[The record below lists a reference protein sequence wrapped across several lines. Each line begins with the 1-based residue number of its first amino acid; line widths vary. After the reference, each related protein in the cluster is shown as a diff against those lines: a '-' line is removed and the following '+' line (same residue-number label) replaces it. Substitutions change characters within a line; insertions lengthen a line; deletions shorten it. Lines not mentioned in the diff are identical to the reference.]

1 MPQAETLFR
10 TQCAEAIAADGS
22 VDPRQLIHFVL
33 KTYRQ
38 QRAEIRTADHAL
50 IAARARNLGLTYE
63 IEALAAAVAEKDQV
77 IEAVLQNLPLGLS
90 IFDKQQRL
98 TIFNRRFRD
107 LFNFAEDDVTPGTP
121 IATLLARV
129 AGKEEAA
136 GRAMRADHRRSVAA
150 DGTKIRRRDWR
161 MDDGRHIE
169 STVTILP
176 DGSSVS
182 LHEDVTEERRAAEHI
197 TYIAHH
203 DPLTGLYNR
212 IRFREEVDIA
222 LKRLIPDERMALIH
236 LNLDNFKSIN
246 NTLGVTAGDQVLQ
259 QVADRL
265 RSNTGSS
272 NILARLG
279 SDEFAILQ
287 YGRQQPLNVK
297 ALIDQIRRELAAPF
311 VGDTQVEL
319 TVSAGIAIA
328 PEDGSETGVLLK
340 NASVALSHAKAD
352 GRRRHRFFD
361 AEMEARIQLRHA
373 LEADLR
379 RAIKHQEFELHYQ
392 PLYDVVRTRI
402 VGFEALLRWNHP
414 ERGRVSP
421 LDFIP
426 LAEELG
432 LITDI
437 GRWVLH
443 QACRDA
449 SHWPSAIKVAVN
461 VSAIQFR
468 TGDFPSDVMAA
479 VAAANLSPS
488 RLEIEITESVL
499 MQHLD
504 ETVPALHALRD
515 AGIRIAMDDFGTGYS
530 SLSYLRSFPFQ
541 KIKIDRSFVN
551 DIVDSRAAQ
560 AIMRAMILLGKALGM
575 RVTAEGV
582 ETAGQFEML
591 RQEGCD
597 EIQGYFISPPRP
609 VAEIAELLSKP
620 IMPAAIPSRSRSAKK
635 DAAPR
640 RGNPS

>member
-1 MPQAETLFR
+1 MLFR
-10 TQCAEAIAADGS
+10 NQYAKSLAADGTL
-22 VDPRQLIHFVL
+22 DPQRLIDLVL

-38 QRAEIRTADHAL
+38 QQADISNANDAL
-50 IAARARNLGLTYE
+50 IASRASNRSLKQEVN
-63 IEALAAAVAEKDQV
+63 ALSEAVAARDLV
-77 IEAVLQNLPLGLS
+77 IAALLQNLPLGLS
-90 IFDKQQRL
+90 IFDKDQRL
-98 TIFNRRFRD
+98 TISNRRFRD
-107 LFNFAEDDVTPGTP
+107 IFDFTEEDVAPGVP
-121 IATLLARV
+121 IAELLSRV
-129 AGKEEAA
+129 AGTEEKTN
-136 GRAMRADHRRSVAA
+136 GGLRRSATP
-150 DGTKIRRRDWR
+150 DGIKIRCRKWR
-161 MDDGRHIE
+161 MDDGRYIE

-176 DGSSVS
+176 EGGSVS
-182 LHEDVTEERRAAEHI
+182 VHEDVTEERQAAEYI

-203 DPLTGLYNR
+203 DPLTTLYNR
-212 IRFREEVDIA
+212 IRFREKVDIA
-222 LKRLIPDERMALIH
+222 LENLVADERLALIH
-236 LNLDNFKSIN
+236 LNLDDFKSIN

-265 RSNTGSS
+265 RSNTGGS

-297 ALIDQIRRELAAPF
+297 ALIDQIGRELAAPF
-311 VGDTQVEL
+311 FVGDTQIEL
-319 TVSAGIAIA
+319 TASAGVAIG
-328 PEDGSETGVLLK
+328 PEDGHETGVLLK

-352 GRRRHRFFD
+352 GRKRHRFFT
-361 AEMEARIQLRHA
+361 AEMESRIQMRHA

-379 RAIKHQEFELHYQ
+379 RAIKQQEFELHYQ
-392 PLYDVVRTRI
+392 PLYDVLRGRI
-402 VGFEALLRWNHP
+402 VAFEALLRWNHP

-437 GRWVLH
+437 GRWVLQ

-449 SHWPSAIKVAVN
+449 AHWPTSIKVAVN

-479 VAAANLSPS
+479 VAAADLSPS

-504 ETVPALHALRD
+504 ETVPALHALRNS
-515 AGIRIAMDDFGTGYS
+515 GIRVAMDDFGTGYS

-541 KIKIDRSFVN
+541 KIKIDRSFIN
-551 DIVDSRAAQ
+551 DIVDSRDAQ
-560 AIMRAMILLGKALGM
+560 AILRAMILLGKALGM

-582 ETAGQFEML
+582 ETAEQFEML
-591 RQEGCD
+591 RLEGCD

-609 VAEIAELLSKP
+609 VSDVAQILSLP
-620 IMPAAIPSRSRSAKK
+620 MVHSAITSGGGSFKTE
-635 DAAPR
+635 
-640 RGNPS
+640 RGSSPGQLS

>member
-1 MPQAETLFR
+1 MPRAEMLFR
-10 TQCAEAIAADGS
+10 TQCAEAIAPDGTF
-22 VDPRQLIHFVL
+22 DPQRLIHFIL
-33 KTYRQ
+33 KTYRR
-38 QRAEIRTADHAL
+38 QRAEISTAHHAL
-50 IAARARNLGLTYE
+50 IAAHARNVNLTHD
-63 IEALAAAVAEKDQV
+63 IAMLSQAVAEKNQV
-77 IEAVLQNLPLGLS
+77 IDAVLEHLPLGLC
-90 IFDKQQRL
+90 IFDEQQRL
-98 TIFNRRFRD
+98 TIFNHRFRE
-107 LFNFAEDDVTPGTP
+107 LFNFREEDMRPGTS
-121 IATLLARV
+121 ITALLSRV
-129 AGKEEAA
+129 AGREVAA
-136 GRAMRADHRRSVAA
+136 GRTVRGDPRSPSAA

-161 MDDGRHIE
+161 MDDGRQIE

-182 LHEDVTEERRAAEHI
+182 LHEDVTEERRAAEQI

-212 IRFREEVDIA
+212 IRFRDEVDIA
-222 LKRLIPDERMALIH
+222 LERLIPGERMALIH

-259 QVADRL
+259 QVANRL
-265 RSNTGSS
+265 RSNAGSS

-287 YGRQQPLNVK
+287 CGRQQPLNVR

-311 VGDTQVEL
+311 VVGDTQVEL

-328 PEDGSETGVLLK
+328 PDDGSETGVLLK

-352 GRRRHRFFD
+352 GRRRHRFFA
-361 AEMEARIQLRHA
+361 AEMEGRIQLRHA

-379 RAIKHQEFELHYQ
+379 RAIKQQEFELHYQ
-392 PLYDVVRTRI
+392 PLYDVIDSRI

-437 GRWVLH
+437 GRWVLQ

-449 SHWPSAIKVAVN
+449 AQWPGTIKVAVN

-468 TGDFPSDVMAA
+468 TGDFPADVLAA

-504 ETVPALHALRD
+504 ETVPALHALRNS
-515 AGIRIAMDDFGTGYS
+515 GIRIAMDDFGTGYS

-541 KIKIDRSFVN
+541 KIKIDRSFVS
-551 DIVDSRAAQ
+551 DIAESPPAQ

-582 ETAGQFEML
+582 ETARQFEML
-591 RQEGCD
+591 RDEGCD

-609 VAEIAELLSKP
+609 FAEVAQLLSSP
-620 IMPAAIPSRSRSAKK
+620 VLPAPSPSPGRSAKTG
-635 DAAPR
+635 R
-640 RGNPS
+640 RPASG